1 MLLTSA
7 LNHFVQDA
15 VAPVG
20 RGAGRRRHA
29 CVRKVFL
36 SGQGFSPWGLVGV
49 VARARRGRK
58 VLCRRSRSGV
68 MCGDRDDDGRCVFCE
83 RCTVRSTRMRST

>member
-1 MLLTSA
+1 MLLKSA

-20 RGAGRRRHA
+20 RGAGRRRYA
-29 CVRKVFL
+29 CVRKVVL
-36 SGQGFSPWGLVGV
+36 SGQGLSAWGLVGV

-58 VLCRRSRSGV
+58 VLYRG
-68 MCGDRDDDGRCVFCE
+68 
-83 RCTVRSTRMRST
+83 ST